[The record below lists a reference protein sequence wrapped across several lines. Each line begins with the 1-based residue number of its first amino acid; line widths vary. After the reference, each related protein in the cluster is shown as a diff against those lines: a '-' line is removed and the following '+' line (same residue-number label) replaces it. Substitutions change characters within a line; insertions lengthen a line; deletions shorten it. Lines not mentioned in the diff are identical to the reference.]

1 MNIFIDIYVDLFQK
15 IYSKNSMNKNNKI
28 HFEVSERKV
37 LLRVFDVIFIWF
49 SIFLIGNLFDL
60 EYLKLSANTVFY
72 SLSIGLYVNGI
83 GTVFEL
89 YNLQV
94 SSNQYQV
101 LKSVILTVCTSVLL
115 YLLTPVYSAE
125 LPPQR
130 LQILVFFFT
139 ILASLLFW
147 RIFYVKFLAS
157 NRFVQNVI
165 LVCDFEH
172 LEELVTGL
180 ESADPHYR
188 IIGYVNSENYVKESS
203 FHYVPPI
210 KIYDLV
216 PFVNEHQIFEII
228 VASQKKEEITVELY
242 QQLLHLLEL
251 GKTIREYAQVYENKT
266 QRIPVQFVTRDFYK
280 FFPFSRS
287 NNNQLYLFTTKIV
300 EIIISV
306 IGLFFGV
313 LLLPFLIIGN
323 ALANRGKL
331 FYTQERVGLNGK
343 IFKVYKFR
351 TMIKNA
357 ESNGAAFSTPNDSRI
372 TPFGKFLRKTRIDE
386 IPQFINILK
395 GDMAVIGPRP
405 ERPVFV
411 KEIAE
416 MMPFYETR
424 HVIKPGLTGWAQVN
438 YYYGETFE
446 DSLIKLQYDL
456 YYIKHRSVFL
466 DLNITI
472 KTISTVLFYRGQ

>member
-1 MNIFIDIYVDLFQK
+1 
-15 IYSKNSMNKNNKI
+15 MNKNNKI

-37 LLRVFDVIFIWF
+37 LLRVFDLVFVWLALQF
-49 SIFLIGNLFDL
+49 IGNLFDL
-60 EYLKLSANTVFY
+60 EYLKLSTNSIFY
-72 SLSIGLYVNGI
+72 FFSIGIYFNSL
-83 GTVFEL
+83 GTVFEM

-94 SSNQYQV
+94 ASNQYQV
-101 LKSVILTVCTSVLL
+101 IKSVVLTVSITVLL
-115 YLLTPVYSAE
+115 YLLTPIYSAE
-125 LPPQR
+125 LPSQR
-130 LQILVFFFT
+130 LQIVVFFMT
-139 ILASLLFW
+139 MLLSLLFW
-147 RIFYVKFLAS
+147 RIVYVKFLAS

-165 LVCDFEH
+165 LVCEYEH

-180 ESADPHYR
+180 ENADPHYR
-188 IIGYVNSENYVKESS
+188 IIGYVNSENYIKTAA
-203 FHYVPPI
+203 FHYVQPI

-216 PFVNEHQIFEII
+216 PFVNENAIFEIV

-242 QQLLHLLEL
+242 QQLLHLLES
-251 GKTIREYAQVYENKT
+251 GHTIREYAQVYENKT
-266 QRIPVQFVTRDFYK
+266 QRIPVQYVTRDFYK

-287 NNNQLYLFTTKIV
+287 NNNQLYLWTTKTM
-300 EIIISV
+300 EILISVLGLTFGLIIS
-306 IGLFFGV
+306 
-313 LLLPFLIIGN
+313 PFIILGN
-323 ALANRGKL
+323 ALGNKGKL
-331 FYTQERVGLNGK
+331 FYTQERVGLNGENFN
-343 IFKVYKFR
+343 IYKFR

-357 ESNGAAFSTPNDSRI
+357 ESNGAEFSKPNDSRV
-372 TPFGKFLRKTRIDE
+372 TTFGKFLRKTRIDE

-405 ERPVFV
+405 ERPIFV

-438 YYYGETFE
+438 YSYGNSFE